1 MNNININNNLKNKTK
16 LKVASMFAGCG
27 GLDYAFH
34 KLSEHFQI
42 VYVND
47 FDKDSCSSYK
57 NYYNYEPIC
66 EDITKIKN
74 IPDCDILTGGFPCQK
89 NISTYS

>member
-1 MNNININNNLKNKTK
+1 MSNILKPKLSKNK

-34 KLSEHFQI
+34 KRNNIFSM

-47 FDKDSCSSYK
+47 FDKDSCESYQ
-57 NYYNYEPIC
+57 NYYKFNEFS
-66 EDITKIKN
+66 E
-74 IPDCDILTGGFPCQK
+74 
-89 NISTYS
+89 ISYISK